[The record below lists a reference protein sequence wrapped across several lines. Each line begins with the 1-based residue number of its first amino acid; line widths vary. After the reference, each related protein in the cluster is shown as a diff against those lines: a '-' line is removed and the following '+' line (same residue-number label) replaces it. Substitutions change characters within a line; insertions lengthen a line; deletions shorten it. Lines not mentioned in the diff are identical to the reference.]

1 MLDAKEIE
9 NLATTLRQQT
19 EQLRVAEVA
28 HNLADRFF
36 VTAGKEASE
45 DFRWRVIATMVGE
58 VALREAGLTE
68 SIAGN
73 RADGTSQQSK
83 KWRWWL

>member
-1 MLDAKEIE
+1 MLDAKDIE

-36 VTAGKEASE
+36 AAAGKDASE

-58 VALREAGLTE
+58 VALREAGLPE
-68 SIAGN
+68 SGAQ
-73 RADGTSQQSK
+73 ADGTSRLRK
-83 KWRWWL
+83 KWRCWL